1 MKEFWRFIDYSSN
14 DPYLNL
20 AIEETLARSIL
31 EFNSSNAL
39 RVWQHPLIVSIGCN
53 QRPEQEVNI
62 DYCKRK
68 GIKIVRRLSAGGAVY
83 QDSGNLNYSLYIDT
97 NKFKSFKDPVESYSY
112 LCRGLIIALKSLGIE
127 AEFKPVNDVVIGK
140 RKISGNAQHQLYN
153 VLIHHGTLL
162 MDLNFDNLEK
172 ALMVP
177 AEKLRDKGAT
187 SVRDRVTTIKREL
200 GRRIPINVVK
210 NTVRKGY
217 EEALGIV
224 FQDSK
229 LTPEEFK
236 IAKELR
242 EKYSSQEWIFGSSLE
257 FEHETV
263 YKAPGGL
270 IRVSLTIS
278 NNNIKEINISGDFF
292 INPPEAL
299 KQLEKMLKDATYSYQ
314 NIKQIVNEFYNQ
326 NVITP
331 RVKPTDLTAAIM
343 QAKTILP

>member
-1 MKEFWRFIDYSSN
+1 LKDFWRFVDYSSN

-53 QRPEQEVNI
+53 QRPEQELNI
-62 DYCKRK
+62 DYCKKK

-112 LCRGLIIALKSLGIE
+112 LCRGLIIALKSLGLE
-127 AEFKPVNDVVIGK
+127 AEFKPVNDVVIGN

-162 MDLNFDNLEK
+162 MDLNLDNLEK
-172 ALMVP
+172 ALKVP

-217 EEALGIV
+217 EEALGIM

-229 LTPEEFK
+229 LTPEELK

-242 EKYSSQEWIFGSSLE
+242 KKYSSQEWIFGSNHE

-292 INPPEAL
+292 ITPPEAL
-299 KQLEKMLKDATYSYQ
+299 KQLEKMLKGAAYKYQ

-331 RVKPTDLTAAIM
+331 GVKPTDLITAIM
-343 QAKTILP
+343 QAKIIPS